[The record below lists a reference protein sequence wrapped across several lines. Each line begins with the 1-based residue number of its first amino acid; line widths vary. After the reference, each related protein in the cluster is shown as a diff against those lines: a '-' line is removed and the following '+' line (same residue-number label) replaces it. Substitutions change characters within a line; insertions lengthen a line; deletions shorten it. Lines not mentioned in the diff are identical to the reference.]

1 MIPQAASAEILVRH
15 CHGLSEFEA
24 CVELQKRVWSGADID
39 VVPLPLFVVAAETGG
54 QVLGAFA
61 GAGPAGAGEKMIGF
75 TMALA
80 GVREGKPYLHSH
92 MTAVLEGHRDRG
104 IGRKL
109 KLFQRQDALGRGIT
123 LVEWTFDPL
132 ELKNAHFNLMRLGAI
147 VRRFLPNCYGITSS
161 PLHGGLPTD
170 RLVAEW
176 WLASHRVEILAEPPP
191 LGEGTGNAVAMY
203 LPRAESVVSIRVPAN
218 IGELRQHDSA
228 RALRVQSE
236 IREQF
241 QHWLGRGYAA
251 TAVALKADGG
261 NYLLAPWAQP

>member
-1 MIPQAASAEILVRH
+1 MLAQAASAEILVRH
-15 CHGLSEFEA
+15 CHGLGEFEA
-24 CVELQKRVWSGADID
+24 CVELQKRAWAGADID

-54 QVLGAFA
+54 QVLGAFTDSES
-61 GAGPAGAGEKMIGF
+61 AGAGEKMIGF

-92 MTAVLEGHRDRG
+92 MTAVLEGYRDRG

-132 ELKNAHFNLMRLGAI
+132 ELKNAYFNLMRLGAI
-147 VRRFLPNCYGITSS
+147 IRRFLPNCYGITSS

-176 WLASHRVEILAEPPP
+176 WLASRRVEILAVLPQ
-191 LGEGTGNAVAMY
+191 LGEGTRHAVAVR
-203 LPRAESVVSIRVPAN
+203 LPRGESVVSIHVPAN
-218 IGELRQHDSA
+218 IGELKQHDPA
-228 RALRVQSE
+228 QALRLQNE
-236 IREQF
+236 IRERF
-241 QHWLGRGYAA
+241 QHWLGRGYAT
-251 TAVALKADGG
+251 TAIALKADGG
-261 NYLLAPWAQP
+261 NYLLEPWAQ